1 MLRLAGVDMTTHNPE
16 SASERLID
24 VPNMTPPRDPDDEE
38 DEDENSD
45 DESEDDEPAGIREPD
60 DE

>member
-16 SASERLID
+16 SASERD

-45 DESEDDEPAGIREPD
+45 DESEDDEPAVIREPD

>member
-1 MLRLAGVDMTTHNPE
+1 MTAHNPE
-16 SASERLID
+16 GASERLID
-24 VPNMTPPRDPDDEE
+24 VPNMTPPRDPDDED

-45 DESEDDEPAGIREPD
+45 DESEDDEPAVIGEPD